1 MPDKEG
7 AQEKSTTKE
16 VVNKKQK
23 QMMGEEGYDVARDEG
38 RVKPSKDKKD
48 ATSYPVSDEVRKT
61 QKKNEG
67 PSALEIVKKKYGK
80 AVMDMEK
87 KKNVSE
93 EGKSLLSTPGL
104 DKLKKIKDF
113 KSNAD
118 RVFGR
123 KSPDITKVAESF
135 GGQIVGE
142 PVELDEDFGAVSIP
156 TAAVIAKYG
165 LPLAISAIGAYGTA
179 RQMQGKQVL
188 PSIKIPNLGIKDKA
202 KKVFGRIKKVFR
214 PNVEKKA
221 DINNP
226 RTIKKKNKNQQSGGG
241 DNRRNQSQ
249 QDIGGPS
256 GGRNKSNTIDLTKE
270 IKKRRKQL
278 NQDTYNKTKDKF
290 FNNKNKKFNID
301 KKKAAEVTAAGGVG
315 TAVGTQ
321 LNKGKKGK
329 LPKFRPRLPQTS
341 HNIGRTSNPQ

>member
-80 AVMDMEK
+80 AVMDVEK

-123 KSPDITKVAESF
+123 KSSDITKVESFDITKVAESF
-135 GGQIVGE
+135 GGEIIGE
-142 PVELDEDFGAVSIP
+142 PVELDEM
-156 TAAVIAKYG
+156 
-165 LPLAISAIGAYGTA
+165 IGAMEMPKIDIIGGIYGGA
-179 RQMQGKQVL
+179 RMLDQIRRN
-188 PSIKIPNLGIKDKA
+188 IKIPNLGIKDKT
-202 KKVFGRIKKVFR
+202 KKVFDKIK
-214 PNVEKKA
+214 NVMKSTR
-221 DINNP
+221 
-226 RTIKKKNKNQQSGGG
+226 RTDQEDSSGSGKPSTETQRKYR
-241 DNRRNQSQ
+241 NR
-249 QDIGGPS
+249 
-256 GGRNKSNTIDLTKE
+256 
-270 IKKRRKQL
+270 RRKQL
-278 NQDTYNKTKDKF
+278 NYDTYNKTKDKF
-290 FNNKNKKFNID
+290 FNNKNNKNKKPNFN
-301 KKKAAEVTAAGGVG
+301 KRKAAEVTAAGGVG
-315 TAVGTQ
+315 TAIGTQ

>member
-67 PSALEIVKKKYGK
+67 PSAFEIVKKKYGK
-80 AVMDMEK
+80 AVMDVEK
-87 KKNVSE
+87 KKDVSE

-123 KSPDITKVAESF
+123 KSPDITKVESFDITKVAESF
-135 GGQIVGE
+135 GGEIIGE
-142 PVELDEDFGAVSIP
+142 PVELDEMIGAAEMPKIDIGGAV
-156 TAAVIAKYG
+156 YG
-165 LPLAISAIGAYGTA
+165 GIRMLDQIRRNIT
-179 RQMQGKQVL
+179 
-188 PSIKIPNLGIKDKA
+188 IPNLGIKDKS
-202 KKVFGRIKKVFR
+202 KKVFDKIKNIMKSTT
-214 PNVEKKA
+214 
-221 DINNP
+221 
-226 RTIKKKNKNQQSGGG
+226 RTDQEDSSRSGKPSTEQQRRYR
-241 DNRRNQSQ
+241 NR
-249 QDIGGPS
+249 
-256 GGRNKSNTIDLTKE
+256 
-270 IKKRRKQL
+270 RRKQL

-290 FNNKNKKFNID
+290 FNNKNKKPNFN
-301 KKKAAEVTAAGGVG
+301 KRKAAEVTAAGGVG
-315 TAVGTQ
+315 TAIGTQ

>member
-80 AVMDMEK
+80 AVMDVEK

-123 KSPDITKVAESF
+123 KSSDITKVAGSF
-135 GGQIVGE
+135 GGEIIGE
-142 PVELDEDFGAVSIP
+142 PVELDEM
-156 TAAVIAKYG
+156 
-165 LPLAISAIGAYGTA
+165 IGYGTA
-179 RQMQGKQVL
+179 EMPKIDIGGAVYGGIRMLDQ
-188 PSIKIPNLGIKDKA
+188 IRRNITIPNLGIKDKT
-202 KKVFGRIKKVFR
+202 KKVFDKVKNIMKSTRRTDQEDSSGTSGGTEQQRKYRNKRRRNLEGPDYSETSSRTGDLKSGRFKY
-214 PNVEKKA
+214 N
-221 DINNP
+221 
-226 RTIKKKNKNQQSGGG
+226 KNK
-241 DNRRNQSQ
+241 
-249 QDIGGPS
+249 
-256 GGRNKSNTIDLTKE
+256 
-270 IKKRRKQL
+270 
-278 NQDTYNKTKDKF
+278 
-290 FNNKNKKFNID
+290 NNKNKKPNFN
-301 KKKAAEVTAAGGVG
+301 KRKAAEVTAAGGVG
-315 TAVGTQ
+315 TAIGTQ

>member
-48 ATSYPVSDEVRKT
+48 GTSYPVSDEVRKT

-135 GGQIVGE
+135 GGEIIGE
-142 PVELDEDFGAVSIP
+142 PVELDEMIGAAEMPKIDIGGAV
-156 TAAVIAKYG
+156 YG
-165 LPLAISAIGAYGTA
+165 GIRMLDQIRRNIT
-179 RQMQGKQVL
+179 
-188 PSIKIPNLGIKDKA
+188 IPNLGIKDKT
-202 KKVFGRIKKVFR
+202 KKVFDKVKNIMKSTRRTDQEDSSGTSGGTEQQRKYRNKRRRNLEGPDYSETSSRTGDLKSGRFKY
-214 PNVEKKA
+214 N
-221 DINNP
+221 
-226 RTIKKKNKNQQSGGG
+226 KNK
-241 DNRRNQSQ
+241 
-249 QDIGGPS
+249 
-256 GGRNKSNTIDLTKE
+256 
-270 IKKRRKQL
+270 
-278 NQDTYNKTKDKF
+278 
-290 FNNKNKKFNID
+290 NNKNKKPNFN
-301 KKKAAEVTAAGGVG
+301 KRKAAEVTAAGGVG
-315 TAVGTQ
+315 TAIGTQ

>member
-80 AVMDMEK
+80 AVMDVEK
-87 KKNVSE
+87 KKDVSE

-123 KSPDITKVAESF
+123 KSPDITKVESFDITKVAESF
-135 GGQIVGE
+135 GGEIIGE
-142 PVELDEDFGAVSIP
+142 PVELDEMIGAAEMPKIDIGGAV
-156 TAAVIAKYG
+156 YG
-165 LPLAISAIGAYGTA
+165 GIRMLDQIRRNIT
-179 RQMQGKQVL
+179 
-188 PSIKIPNLGIKDKA
+188 IPNLGIKDKT
-202 KKVFGRIKKVFR
+202 KKVFDKVKNIMKSTRRTDQEDSSGTSGGTEQQRKYRNKRRRNLEGPDYSETSSRTGDLKSGRFKY
-214 PNVEKKA
+214 N
-221 DINNP
+221 
-226 RTIKKKNKNQQSGGG
+226 KNK
-241 DNRRNQSQ
+241 
-249 QDIGGPS
+249 
-256 GGRNKSNTIDLTKE
+256 
-270 IKKRRKQL
+270 
-278 NQDTYNKTKDKF
+278 
-290 FNNKNKKFNID
+290 NNKNKKPNFN
-301 KKKAAEVTAAGGVG
+301 KRKAAEVTAAGGVG
-315 TAVGTQ
+315 TAIGTQ